1 MTRSYARA
9 SRVAGV
15 VNETPTAAPDI
26 LHTAFFHIFPAIRV
40 AMQPADLLILPRWLL
55 PIAPV
60 NVALEGQAV
69 AVAAG
74 RIVAVGPVAELEAR
88 FDARERI
95 SRGSHVL
102 LPGFVNAHTRA
113 SMGLLRGLPV
123 YPPVLRWLRETVWP
137 AERNVSPDFVRE
149 GTQLAIAEMLRAGI
163 TAFAD
168 SYLFPEEAARAAA
181 DARVRAVI
189 GLPVAETASHWAP
202 NSAAHFDRAAH
213 LWDEYKT
220 DPWVSLYFAPPP
232 AYAIGDS
239 MLARLRSVADE
250 LDARIAMP
258 LHETELEVRDSVGQ
272 HGARPLQRLAKL
284 GLLRPGFTAVHMNRL
299 DAGDLELAR
308 STGISVVACP
318 QSNLRLG
325 NGSCPVAELLQRNVT
340 VGLGSDSPVSSGAFD
355 LLAEARLAA
364 LLSASA
370 EGVSPQHADAAGQE
384 ESRGISAADALNCAT
399 LGGAMALG
407 LGSICGSIEPGKA
420 ADLICIDL
428 ASLSCRSFASIA
440 ETVLFGATRQDVTDV
455 WTGGRAA
462 VSESRLLAYDERQ
475 LLQQARQWTDRVQP
489 GALE

>member
-1 MTRSYARA
+1 MES
-9 SRVAGV
+9 V
-15 VNETPTAAPDI
+15 
-26 LHTAFFHIFPAIRV
+26 
-40 AMQPADLLILPRWLL
+40 DLLITPRWLL

-60 NVALEGQAV
+60 NVALEGHAV
-69 AVAAG
+69 AIAAG
-74 RIVAVGPVAELEAR
+74 RIVAVGPVAQLEAR
-88 FDARERI
+88 FDAREHV

-113 SMGLLRGLPV
+113 SMTLMRGLPV

-137 AERNVSPDFVRE
+137 AERDVSPDFVRD

-163 TAFAD
+163 TAFGD

-220 DPWVSLYFAPPP
+220 DPWVSLYFAPPSVF
-232 AYAIGDS
+232 AMGDS
-239 MLARLRSVADE
+239 MLTRLRSVADE

-258 LHETELEVRDSVGQ
+258 LHETELEVRDSVSQ

-284 GLLRPGFTAVHMNRL
+284 GLLRPGFTGVHMNRL
-299 DAGDLELAR
+299 DADDLELAR
-308 STGISVVACP
+308 NTGISVVACP

-355 LLAEARLAA
+355 LLAEARVA
-364 LLSASA
+364 LLMSASA
-370 EGVSPQHADAAGQE
+370 AGVSAEQVDDDPQE
-384 ESRGISAADALNCAT
+384 ESRGLSAADALSCAT

-407 LGSICGSIEPGKA
+407 LGGTCGSIEPGKA
-420 ADLICIDL
+420 ADLTCINL

-455 WTGGRAA
+455 WTGGKAA
-462 VSESRLLAYDERQ
+462 VSESRLLAYDERL
-475 LLQQARQWTDRVQP
+475 LLQQALQWTDRVQS
-489 GALE
+489 GVIE